1 MANMNIRKG
10 DTVKVIAGKDKGV
23 EGKVLGTIPHSQRV
37 LVERV
42 AMVKKATRPTQKNP
56 KGGLIEMEAP
66 IHVSNV
72 MLMCEKCKAPTRVS
86 RTRVDG
92 KRVRHCKRCDAK
104 LD

>member
-56 KGGLIEMEAP
+56 KGGIIEREAP

-72 MLMCEKCKAPTRVS
+72 MIVCDKCKAPS
-86 RTRVDG
+86 RIARRRVDG
-92 KRVRHCKRCDAK
+92 VRTRFCKRCDAS